1 MGFLTGKT
9 ALITG
14 AGRAVLQDGSCGSI
28 GYGIATAYAKEG
40 ANLVITG
47 RNVKKLEEAKQELES
62 KYGIKVLPVQAD
74 VCAGGDNEATVQRV
88 VKQAVDA
95 FGGIQVLINNAQASA
110 SGVSLA
116 EHTTEQFDLAL
127 YSGLYAAFYYM
138 KACYPYLKQSHGSV
152 INFASGAGL
161 FGNYGQCAYAAAKEG
176 IRGLSRVAATEW
188 GPDDINVNV
197 VCPLAWTAKLEQ
209 FQQAYP
215 EAFKANVKM
224 PPMGHY
230 GNAEL
235 EIGRVCVRT
244 SSICPA
250 RPSRWRAA
258 WVSARNFAFFFLL
271 LNRQKRLCRWAQPLL
286 SICCFWDQPRTAMH
300 SISSFAP
307 LGMAATCTQLRAGN
321 GSAKAL
327 AYSAFTAAK
336 SLMSARKI
344 TVLTT
349 LAMVRPASAR
359 IALRFARLCAACSST
374 VSAILPVA
382 GSTGI

>member
-1 MGFLTGKT
+1 MILSMLLIAFETFSKKFILFDLLKSEGKYMGFFTGKT
-9 ALITG
+9 VIITG

-47 RNVKKLEEAKQELES
+47 RNVNKLEDAKQELES
-62 KYGIKVLPVQAD
+62 KYGIQVLTVQAD
-74 VCAGGDNEATVQRV
+74 VCAGGDNEAVVANV
-88 VKQAVDA
+88 VKQAVEK

-188 GPDDINVNV
+188 GKDGINVNV
-197 VCPLAWTAKLEQ
+197 ICPLAWTAKLEQ

-215 EAFKANVKM
+215 DAFKANVKM

-230 GNAEL
+230 ANPET
-235 EIGRVCVRT
+235 EIGRVCV
-244 SSICPA
+244 
-250 RPSRWRAA
+250 
-258 WVSARNFAFFFLL
+258 
-271 LNRQKRLCRWAQPLL
+271 Q
-286 SICCFWDQPRTAMH
+286 
-300 SISSFAP
+300 
-307 LGMAATCTQLRAGN
+307 
-321 GSAKAL
+321 
-327 AYSAFTAAK
+327 
-336 SLMSARKI
+336 
-344 TVLTT
+344 
-349 LAMVRPASAR
+349 LAMPDFKYLSGETLTLEGGMGLRP
-359 IALRFARLCAACSST
+359 
-374 VSAILPVA
+374 
-382 GSTGI
+382 

>member
-176 IRGLSRVAATEW
+176 IRGLSRVA
-188 GPDDINVNV
+188 
-197 VCPLAWTAKLEQ
+197 WTAKLEQ

-235 EIGRVCVRT
+235 EIGRVCV
-244 SSICPA
+244 
-250 RPSRWRAA
+250 
-258 WVSARNFAFFFLL
+258 
-271 LNRQKRLCRWAQPLL
+271 Q
-286 SICCFWDQPRTAMH
+286 
-300 SISSFAP
+300 
-307 LGMAATCTQLRAGN
+307 
-321 GSAKAL
+321 
-327 AYSAFTAAK
+327 
-336 SLMSARKI
+336 
-344 TVLTT
+344 
-349 LAMVRPASAR
+349 LAMPDFKFMSGETLTLEGGMGQRP
-359 IALRFARLCAACSST
+359 
-374 VSAILPVA
+374 
-382 GSTGI
+382 